1 MPEPSNRVATPVSQA
16 QSAPII
22 ERTARIYELSKGT
35 LIVRI
40 PSFGDCAKSCFLYSS
55 KLRTSAALPP
65 SGFAHLLGARIAP
78 LMGMAHARA
87 TMERRAP
94 PSRFCD

>member
-40 PSFGDCAKSCFLYSS
+40 PSFGDCAEFLFP
-55 KLRTSAALPP
+55 L
-65 SGFAHLLGARIAP
+65 FQQIAHK
-78 LMGMAHARA
+78 
-87 TMERRAP
+87 RRSTP
-94 PSRFCD
+94 

>member
-40 PSFGDCAKSCFLYSS
+40 PSFGIVLNLVSFIPANCAQ
-55 KLRTSAALPP
+55 
-65 SGFAHLLGARIAP
+65 AP
-78 LMGMAHARA
+78 LYPLAGSP
-87 TMERRAP
+87 T
-94 PSRFCD
+94 C